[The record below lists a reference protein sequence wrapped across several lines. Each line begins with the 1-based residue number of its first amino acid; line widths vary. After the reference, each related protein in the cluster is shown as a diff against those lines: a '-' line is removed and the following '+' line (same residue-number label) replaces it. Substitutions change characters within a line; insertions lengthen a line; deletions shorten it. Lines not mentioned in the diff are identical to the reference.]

1 MFIFLYVLHLYKVI
15 HTSVGVIFYTFAV
28 FLCGAHQIAWI
39 YFFWWHLLL
48 FLTTS
53 FQSDGDR
60 QLTGLFITP
69 DSLITVMLLL
79 HSLTELVKTEAV
91 AEVTA
96 TVNTTVCCCFRF
108 EMFVLGLVCGHIWS
122 LEFGVTDVAVF
133 VFLWSDQT
141 WSHGQTSFCLL
152 TDVLVFQSNSSLT
165 EEFGSFFHF
174 SQYKSNIFL
183 QPMLLLTP
191 LLLLS

>member
-1 MFIFLYVLHLYKVI
+1 MC
-15 HTSVGVIFYTFAV
+15 SVWGPSDCMNI
-28 FLCGAHQIAWI
+28 
-39 YFFWWHLLL
+39 L
-48 FLTTS
+48 FLVTP
-53 FQSDGDR
+53 FVVFNDFLPVWW

-122 LEFGVTDVAVF
+122 LEFGVMDVAVF